1 MKEERELGDR
11 GNLFIGSRSEQRF
24 CSQSFIFAIRIL
36 PCVSPPRAKSSFR
49 SAMRLKFLILFA
61 VVSLTILPADAQS
74 IDSES
79 GHVPMTTLPGPWRF
93 HAGDDPSW
101 SNTTFDDSSWS
112 QLAAGEPWSQLGKS
126 IGIY

>member
-1 MKEERELGDR
+1 MLAKLHLCGPHSPLRLPTARE
-11 GNLFIGSRSEQRF
+11 FIATF
-24 CSQSFIFAIRIL
+24 CYAPKI
-36 PCVSPPRAKSSFR
+36 PHP
-49 SAMRLKFLILFA
+49 FA

-79 GHVPMTTLPGPWRF
+79 GHVPMTMLPGPWRF
-93 HAGDDPSW
+93 HTGDDPSW